1 MIKSIY
7 YKNDLKQLYREPMM
21 LLLFILPLIMAPLF
35 KAILSFGVPIALN
48 YMTFNIALYHSYI
61 LSFALLLVP
70 GMLGIVMGFML
81 LDDKDGR
88 IIELLSITPLGTS
101 GYLFIRL
108 SFVALSSF
116 IYVIYSYLVLQLFL
130 VSIPV
135 FIFISI
141 YLAVFSA
148 IIGLIFINL
157 ATDKVK
163 GLTYAKGLNLMLLLI
178 LADLLHSP
186 IISFIAGLFPSYW
199 IYKIIESSGS
209 LFSLFMGF
217 IIHGIWIV
225 GLLYITYAL
234 KTRH

>member
-7 YKNDLKQLYREPMM
+7 YKSDLKQLYREPMM
-21 LLLFILPLIMAPLF
+21 VLLFTIPLFMAPLF
-35 KAILSFGVPIALN
+35 RALLSFGVPIALA
-48 YMTFNIALYHSYI
+48 YITFDISLYKPYI
-61 LSFALLLVP
+61 LSLALLLVP

-108 SFVALSSF
+108 SFVSFSSF
-116 IYVIYSYLVLQLFL
+116 IYVIYSYFVLQIFIIT
-130 VSIPV
+130 IPV
-135 FIFISI
+135 FILLSI

-163 GLTYAKGLNLMLLLI
+163 GLTYAKGLNLMIILI

-186 IISFIAGLFPSYW
+186 IVSFFAGFFPSYW

-209 LFSLFMGF
+209 LFSLCMGF
-217 IIHGIWIV
+217 IVHGLWIIA
-225 GLLYITYAL
+225 LLYITYVL
-234 KTRH
+234 KTKH